1 MYVCIMTLSFGEAGK
16 LLAQLQTRGGGGGGG
31 GGGPILKLIS
41 EFAGG
46 FGLNGTHEYTCL

>member
-1 MYVCIMTLSFGEAGK
+1 MYVCIMSLSFGEAGK
-16 LLAQLQTRGGGGGGG
+16 LLAQLQTRGGGRGG
-31 GGGPILKLIS
+31 GGGPILELIS

>member
-1 MYVCIMTLSFGEAGK
+1 MYVCIMSLSFGEAGK
-16 LLAQLQTRGGGGGGG
+16 LLAQLQTRGGGRG